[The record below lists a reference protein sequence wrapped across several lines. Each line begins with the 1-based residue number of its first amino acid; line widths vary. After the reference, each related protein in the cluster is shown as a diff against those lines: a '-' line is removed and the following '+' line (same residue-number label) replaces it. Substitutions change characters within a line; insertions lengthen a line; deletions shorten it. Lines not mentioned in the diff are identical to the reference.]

1 MEIAFLY
8 YKNQPLTMTSNQA
21 LKLVNVKKSFSQAS
35 QTIDVIKGVNL
46 EIKKGELALLIGPS
60 GSGKT
65 TMLQISGLL
74 DSPSS
79 GEVFINN
86 INTSNA
92 SDEVRTKIRRDNIGF
107 VYQSHHL
114 LPEFSAL
121 ENAALPLLIQGK
133 SKNESFK
140 KAEEILKEIGLAD
153 RLNHKPS
160 QLSGGQQQR
169 VAIARAIITKPS
181 LLLADEPTGNLDS
194 EIAMKVFDL
203 IKDLAKNHEIGCLVV
218 THNTELSKKSDKI
231 FTIKDGA
238 LI

>member
-1 MEIAFLY
+1 MI
-8 YKNQPLTMTSNQA
+8 SNKA
-21 LKLVNVKKSFSQAS
+21 LQLRNVKKSFSQAN
-35 QTIDVIKGVNL
+35 QKIDIIKGVNL
-46 EIKKGELALLIGPS
+46 EIQKGELALLVGPS
-60 GSGKT
+60 GAGKT
-65 TMLQISGLL
+65 TILQISGLL

-79 GEVFINN
+79 GEVFIND

-121 ENAALPLLIQGK
+121 ENTSLPLLIQGK
-133 SKNESFK
+133 SKSESFK
-140 KAEEILKEIGLAD
+140 KAEEILKEIGLGD
-153 RLNHKPS
+153 RLNHKPA

-169 VAIARAIITKPS
+169 VAIARAVITKPS

-194 EIAMKVFDL
+194 EIAIKVFDL
-203 IKDLAKNHEIGCLVV
+203 IKDLAKNHNIGCLVV
-218 THNTELSKKSDKI
+218 THNHEFGKKSDKI